1 MVFYS
6 LYTCIIYEAND
17 ILVILTPNK
26 GHDLDRRCEGSE
38 VSIRFGKG
46 VRKSQSGG
54 FKIFTEIIFQ
64 KEVTFLNN
72 ASKNK

>member
-1 MVFYS
+1 M
-6 LYTCIIYEAND
+6 
-17 ILVILTPNK
+17 VILTPNK

-38 VSIRFGKG
+38 VSIWFGKG

-64 KEVTFLNN
+64 QEVIFLNN
-72 ASKNK
+72 ASKNQ